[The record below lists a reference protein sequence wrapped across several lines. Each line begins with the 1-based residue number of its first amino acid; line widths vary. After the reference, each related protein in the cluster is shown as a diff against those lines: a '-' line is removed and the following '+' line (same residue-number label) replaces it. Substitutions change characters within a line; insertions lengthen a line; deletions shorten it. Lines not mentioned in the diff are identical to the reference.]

1 MTAGTSVAP
10 ATAELPSYI
19 LAAID
24 HADGLARRIY
34 QTTAAMEAF
43 RILRAGGNAEINL
56 PPGTGKTLISQIV
69 ACMWLREQLA
79 AAKVLCVV
87 PTSIL
92 RRQHFNYCEWWAGG
106 QLCTPLEISSEWS
119 GSRRVWHQKSA
130 EQSDF
135 WFTLPQIFSNVVDTS
150 RIPPGALDQVTLVIL
165 DEYDAFSIGILTER
179 GQRLRFTKD
188 YARLLEILR
197 QRPRSYL
204 LMSATPARHQKDE
217 Q

>member
-1 MTAGTSVAP
+1 
-10 ATAELPSYI
+10 
-19 LAAID
+19 
-24 HADGLARRIY
+24 
-34 QTTAAMEAF
+34 
-43 RILRAGGNAEINL
+43 
-56 PPGTGKTLISQIV
+56 
-69 ACMWLREQLA
+69 
-79 AAKVLCVV
+79 
-87 PTSIL
+87 
-92 RRQHFNYCEWWAGG
+92 
-106 QLCTPLEISSEWS
+106 
-119 GSRRVWHQKSA
+119 VWHQKSA

-197 QRPRSYL
+197 QCPRRRYL